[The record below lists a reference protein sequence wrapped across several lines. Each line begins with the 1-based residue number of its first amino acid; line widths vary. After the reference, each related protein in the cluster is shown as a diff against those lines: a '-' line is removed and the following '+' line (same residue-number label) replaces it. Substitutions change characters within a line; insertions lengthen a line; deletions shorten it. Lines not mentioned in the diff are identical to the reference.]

1 MRELDI
7 NLRRVNE
14 SNVQL
19 GISSADIRNE
29 ISELLVTSRDL
40 NRVILNTLKSNFFLI
55 KRNKIKPEQNN
66 RKLMPIA
73 FVWSNWP

>member
-40 NRVILNTLKSNFFLI
+40 NRVISTHWNQTFFD
-55 KRNKIKPEQNN
+55 Q
-66 RKLMPIA
+66 A
-73 FVWSNWP
+73 Q